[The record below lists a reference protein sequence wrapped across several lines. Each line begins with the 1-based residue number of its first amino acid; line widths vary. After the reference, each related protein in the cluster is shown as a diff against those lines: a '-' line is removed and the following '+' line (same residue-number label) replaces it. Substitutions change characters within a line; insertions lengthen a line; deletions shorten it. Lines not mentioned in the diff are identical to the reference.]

1 MRKHLFFIPALIAI
15 AIIILPGCGKDKE
28 DPPPQKTK
36 TELLTTG
43 TWKFSSVT
51 WGGAPASQYLQACQT
66 DNTAVFA
73 AAGTGTLD
81 EGATKCSAGDPQSR
95 PFTWNFQTN
104 ESILFISATLFTGG
118 NSTFNLVS
126 LTENQLVVS
135 QNVTFGSVTQLAVF
149 TFVH

>member
-1 MRKHLFFIPALIAI
+1 
-15 AIIILPGCGKDKE
+15 
-28 DPPPQKTK
+28 
-36 TELLTTG
+36 
-43 TWKFSSVT
+43 
-51 WGGAPASQYLQACQT
+51 
-66 DNTAVFA
+66 VFA
-73 AAGTGTLD
+73 TGGTGTLD

-95 PFTWNFQTN
+95 PFTWNFQSN

-149 TFVH
+149 TFTH